1 MPKRISTFTTADFQ
15 GGLNLNA
22 DPFQLG
28 KNETSDC
35 LNVDFDPL
43 GGFHQRDA
51 INSYAP
57 TWFSGTFPS
66 LWQFATPNGEYSQV
80 MYQAYF
86 SPGVMGGTSA
96 IPMDAAPSTVVGD
109 VLNGRM
115 YATTFRD
122 PQNLSTA
129 CCYIQRNA
137 EHVPIR
143 WNGTVGHRLV
153 DPSPSGWNEN
163 FAAPAHNKMPKAKF
177 ITTHRN
183 YVFVANT
190 VENGTSYTSRIRWS
204 HPGFPEDWRADDWID
219 IEPGAGDAI
228 TAIASWQDRLLIFKN
243 NAVFMLLGYDADS
256 FEVVNVSRTIG
267 ALNQGAVAVAEEGV
281 FFFSWPEGVFFF
293 NGSKLRDLFTNLRPM
308 ITDGTVAREERQ
320 YISCSWVKQ
329 RLWVSIPTV
338 DDEWGHGHTLVW
350 DPALG
355 RGGGWTKYAVGSQ
368 GSFWVGFAMESCPPG
383 QDSYWYG
390 IAGWNLM
397 QIAQLHITDQAYDY
411 YSNYDVPATYQRPI
425 RTRYQTPW
433 IDLGNPALVKSWRR
447 PVLVLTNEDNYTL
460 NFTTYGDYNTTEP
473 LGTFTKTVASGAAS
487 WLFWDIDNWDE
498 RNWATVSGVPQ
509 QIAKGARLGRA
520 TAVSLLVEGP
530 STAADAAAWGVNAI
544 TWKYIPKRIRS

>member
-1 MPKRISTFTTADFQ
+1 MPKRILTTTTADFQ

-43 GGFHQRDA
+43 GGFHQRDGIA
-51 INSYAP
+51 GLADAYFANSK
-57 TWFSGTFPS
+57 PS
-66 LWQFATPNGEYSQV
+66 MWQFTTPNGEYSQV
-80 MYQAYF
+80 MFQSLNTPAYV
-86 SPGVMGGTSA
+86 SGSTSYD
-96 IPMDAAPSTVVGD
+96 ITMDVAPLDVTGD
-109 VLNGRM
+109 SVSSRM
-115 YATTFRD
+115 YAATFRD

-137 EHVPIR
+137 QYVPIR

-153 DPSPSGWNEN
+153 DPSPSGWNED
-163 FAAPAHNKMPKAKF
+163 FAAPAHGKMPLAKF
-177 ITTHRN
+177 ITAHRN

-190 VENGTSYTSRIRWS
+190 VEDGETHTSRIRWS
-204 HPGFPEDWRADDWID
+204 HPGFPEDWREGDWID

-228 TAIASWQDRLLIFKN
+228 TGVASWQDRLLIFKN
-243 NAVFMLLGYDADS
+243 NAVFMLLGYDADT
-256 FEVVNVSRTIG
+256 FEVVNVSRTVG
-267 ALNQGAVAVAEEGV
+267 ALNQGAIAVAEEGV

-293 NGSKLRDLFTNLRPM
+293 DGSKLRDLFAGLRPLL
-308 ITDGTVAREERQ
+308 TDGTVARTHRK

-329 RLWVSIPTV
+329 RLWVSIPTNV
-338 DDEWGHGHTLVW
+338 DWYGDGVTLVF

-355 RGGGWTKYAVGSQ
+355 RGGGWTKYQCGS
-368 GSFWVGFAMESCPPG
+368 GWVGFAIEFAPPG
-383 QDSYWYG
+383 EDSHWYAIPG
-390 IAGWNLM
+390 DTQQRIVE
-397 QIAQLHITDQAYDY
+397 LHADQAFDDLLGYE
-411 YSNYDVPATYQRPI
+411 NPI

-433 IDLGNPALVKSWRR
+433 IDLGNPALAKSWRR
-447 PVLVLTNEDNYTL
+447 PVFVFNNEDNYTL
-460 NFTTYGDYNTTEP
+460 NFTTFGDYNTTEP
-473 LGTFTKTVASGAAS
+473 LGTFTKTVSSGSSS
-487 WLFWDIDNWDE
+487 WLVWDE
-498 RNWATVSGVPQ
+498 DDWDEANWATTAGTPQ

-530 STAADAAAWGVNAI
+530 PDLEHAAMWGVNAI